1 MRRSDQVKIMRAG
14 FVFIRPNTRNLT
26 IEKMDFLKMNWHK
39 FEGPFKN
46 KRELD
51 ARFSRMLKEKMFVTI

>member
-14 FVFIRPNTRNLT
+14 FVFIRPNYKKL
-26 IEKMDFLKMNWHK
+26 IVEKMDFLKLNWSK

-46 KRELD
+46 KKELD
-51 ARFSRMLKEKMFVTI
+51 ARMSRLLKEKMFITI